1 MSEFV
6 FLFRSG
12 EAAQREAMG
21 TPERAQQSMQ
31 AWLAWL
37 DELEANGHVK
47 NRGRP
52 LERAGKVVRGA
63 NKTVTDGPYMETKE
77 LVGGFMIVEARD
89 LDQAV
94 ELSTGCPI
102 LPAGSVEV
110 RPVRQ
115 LPV

>member
-21 TPERAQQSMQ
+21 TPERARQSMQ
-31 AWLAWL
+31 AWLAWVQ
-37 DELEANGHVK
+37 ELEANGHVK
-47 NRGRP
+47 NRGLP
-52 LERAGKVVRGA
+52 LEAAGKVVRGA
-63 NKTVTDGPYMETKE
+63 SKTVTDGPYMETKE

-94 ELSTGCPI
+94 ELSSGCPI
-102 LPAGSVEV
+102 LAAGSVEV
-110 RPVRQ
+110 RPVRK

>member
-1 MSEFV
+1 MAAGTGGDKMSEFV
-6 FLFRSG
+6 FLFRSS
-12 EAAQREAMG
+12 EAAQYEAMG

-37 DELEANGHVK
+37 RELEADGHVK

-89 LDQAV
+89 LDHAV
-94 ELSTGCPI
+94 
-102 LPAGSVEV
+102 
-110 RPVRQ
+110 
-115 LPV
+115 